1 MAKTDKNDDQPSF
14 EESLEQLEGIV
25 HELEDGNVDLQQSLA
40 RYEQG
45 VKLLRQCYQIL
56 EKAERKIEV
65 LKAVD
70 EEGQPIV
77 EPMDDDDLSL
87 DEKGKRRSKR
97 RTSTGK
103 GKKKAKAR
111 PKVDDDSTDT
121 DVDVPGGLF

>member
-1 MAKTDKNDDQPSF
+1 MAKKDQQPSF

-25 HELEDGNVDLQQSLA
+25 HELEDGNVDLEQSLA

-65 LKAVD
+65 LKAID
-70 EEGQPIV
+70 DDSQPVV
-77 EPMDDDDLSL
+77 EAMDDDDLSL
-87 DEKGKRRSKR
+87 DQKSQQRSKR

-103 GKKKAKAR
+103 RKKKATTK
-111 PKVDDDSTDT
+111 PKEADSADDT

>member
-1 MAKTDKNDDQPSF
+1 VAKTAKQPSF

-25 HELEDGNVDLQQSLA
+25 HELEDGNVDLQQSLG

-56 EKAERKIEV
+56 EKAERKIVV

-70 EEGQPIV
+70 DQGLPIV
-77 EPMDDDDLSL
+77 APMDDENLSL
-87 DEKGKRRSKR
+87 DEKSKQRSKR
-97 RTSTGK
+97 RTSTSK

-111 PKVDDDSTDT
+111 PTESDTPGDT